1 MALRIVSWNINS
13 IRIRLHLMEAM
24 VARLSPDVI
33 CLQEIKCQEEQ
44 FPAAELAA
52 LGYAH
57 QVISGQKGY
66 HGVATLSRHP
76 IERTGSED
84 LNGTREARH
93 LAVTLAIGAKRE
105 KLEIH
110 NFYVPAGGDI
120 PDPDENRRFREKLAY
135 LDGMEAWGGRL
146 KGRRRRLAVGDLNV
160 APLEHDVWSH
170 KQMLNVVSHTPIEVE
185 RFERSRAAGK
195 WSDLMR
201 RFVPESE
208 KLYSWWSYR
217 AADWQATNRGRRL
230 DHVWASPALAGD
242 AAGLT
247 VLDAARGWERPSDHV
262 PVAIDVDVET
272 SA

>member
-1 MALRIVSWNINS
+1 MPLRAVTWNINS
-13 IRIRLHLMEAM
+13 IRIRLHLIEAM
-24 VARLSPDVI
+24 VARLSPDII
-33 CLQEIKCQEEQ
+33 CLQEIKCLEDQ
-44 FPAAELAA
+44 FPRAALEA
-52 LGYAH
+52 LGYSH
-57 QVISGQKGY
+57 QIIAGQKGY

-76 IERTGSED
+76 IERLGAED
-84 LNGTREARH
+84 LNSTGEARH
-93 LAVTLAIGAKRE
+93 LAVTLPIGTKRE

-135 LDGMEAWGGRL
+135 LDGLEAWGGRL
-146 KGRRRRLAVGDLNV
+146 KGKRRRIATGDLNV

-170 KQMLNVVSHTPIEVE
+170 KQMLGVVSHTPVEVE
-185 RFERSRAAGK
+185 RFEQARAAAK

-201 RFVPESE
+201 RFVPEAE

-242 AAGLT
+242 AAGMT
-247 VLDAARGWERPSDHV
+247 VLDTARGWERPSDHV
-262 PVAIDVDVET
+262 PVAVDFDVEV
-272 SA
+272 SR